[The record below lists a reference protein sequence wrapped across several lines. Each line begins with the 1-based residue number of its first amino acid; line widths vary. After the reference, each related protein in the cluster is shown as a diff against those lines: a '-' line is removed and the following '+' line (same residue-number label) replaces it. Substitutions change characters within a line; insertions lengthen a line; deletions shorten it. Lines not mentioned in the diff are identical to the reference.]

1 MSAEPI
7 GLVFPGQGTQREAMG
22 EPWRESPAWPLVD
35 EVSEYSSVD
44 VEELLLRT
52 PGERLRR
59 TDLAQLA
66 VYTVSLL
73 AWREAEDAGL
83 LAGAVA
89 CAGHSLGEYTA
100 LTAAGVLGLRDG
112 VALVT
117 ARGRAMR
124 QAAESRP
131 GTMGVLVRAG
141 LPEAEKLVAEA
152 AAEGHGLWVANVN
165 GPGQVVVSGGEDA
178 VAFAERRAP
187 DLGAKLIRVPVGGA
201 FHSPFMAP
209 AAEELRAA
217 VERASFRPG
226 RLPVVANVDAR
237 PYGGSDDWPELVT
250 RQLVSPVRWEES
262 VHTLTGR
269 LGCRRLVELGPGRTL
284 AGLVRRITPDV
295 PVDCHDAPA
304 ALS

>member
-1 MSAEPI
+1 MSAAPI
-7 GLVFPGQGTQREAMG
+7 GLVFPGQGTQRESMG

-35 EVSEYSSVD
+35 QVSEHSSVD

-66 VYTVSLL
+66 VYTVSLM
-73 AWREAEDAGL
+73 AWREAADAGL
-83 LAGAVA
+83 LTGAVA

-100 LTAAGVLGLRDG
+100 LTAAGVLDLRDG

-124 QAAESRP
+124 QAAEDRP

-152 AAEGHGLWVANVN
+152 AAEGHGLWVANIN
-165 GPGQVVVSGGEDA
+165 GPGQVVVSGGEEA
-178 VAFAERRAP
+178 VGFAERRAP

-217 VERASFRPG
+217 VVRASFGPG
-226 RLPVVANVDAR
+226 RMPVVANVDGR
-237 PYGGSDDWPELVT
+237 PYDGSGDWPELVT

-295 PVDCHDAPA
+295 PVDSYDAPA
-304 ALS
+304 ARP